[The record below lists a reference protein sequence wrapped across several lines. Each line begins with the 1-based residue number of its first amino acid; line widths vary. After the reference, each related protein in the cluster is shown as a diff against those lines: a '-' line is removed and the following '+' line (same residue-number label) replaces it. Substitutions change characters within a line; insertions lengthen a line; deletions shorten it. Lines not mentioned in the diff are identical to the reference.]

1 MKKIKE
7 PSSRRLL
14 ILYRVLALLTLAL
27 GLLIIGGTLYALL
40 RGPDSAPLFSFIPSG
55 RSSGGAPGKNR
66 VQITAQGADGSD
78 TSVFTGIGRLRIP
91 VAGQTSAPAAT
102 MVLSIAFPYPL
113 RDRPFTEELAA
124 KVGDFRTLAQDYFSA
139 LSAEEIRNLNEEKAK
154 TEILRAYNRIL
165 RLGRIEAL
173 YFNDLMVLE

>member
-1 MKKIKE
+1 MKKIQE
-7 PSSRRLL
+7 PSSRRLM
-14 ILYRVLALLTLAL
+14 IIYRVLVLLALAL
-27 GLLIIGGTLYALL
+27 GLLIIGGTLYAVL
-40 RGPDSAPLFSFIPSG
+40 RGPDS
-55 RSSGGAPGKNR
+55 GKNA
-66 VQITAQGADGSD
+66 VQNSAQAADGAD

-91 VAGQTSAPAAT
+91 VAGQASAPAAT

-124 KVGDFRTLAQDYFSA
+124 KIGDFRSLAQDYFSA
-139 LSAEEIRNLNEEKAK
+139 LSAEEIHNLNEEKAK
-154 TEILRAYNRIL
+154 AEILRAYNRIL

>member
-1 MKKIKE
+1 
-7 PSSRRLL
+7 
-14 ILYRVLALLTLAL
+14 LALLTLAL
-27 GLLIIGGTLYALL
+27 GLLIIGGTLYAVL
-40 RGPDSAPLFSFIPSG
+40 RGPDSGPLFSFAPSG
-55 RSSGGAPGKNR
+55 RGGRGGQSGTQN
-66 VQITAQGADGSD
+66 TAQAADGSD

-91 VAGQTSAPAAT
+91 VAGQASAPAAT
-102 MVLSIAFPYPL
+102 MVLAIAFPYPL

-154 TEILRAYNRIL
+154 TELLRAYNGIL

-173 YFNDLMVLE
+173 YFSDLMVIE